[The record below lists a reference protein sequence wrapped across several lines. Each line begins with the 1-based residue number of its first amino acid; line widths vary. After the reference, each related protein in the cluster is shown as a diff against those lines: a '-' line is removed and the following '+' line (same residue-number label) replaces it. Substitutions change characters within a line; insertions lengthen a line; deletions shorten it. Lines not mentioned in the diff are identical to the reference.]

1 MKGLRLSCGDL
12 PPSSARTGA
21 SAGSLGVCA
30 HRSSCGTTPQSSGQ
44 STNASSVSS
53 TPTEDTKEGCY
64 CSYKP
69 PGAAETEFD
78 DEDDMAASCLLS
90 LIEAAKEQNAAR
102 RRSTPRVVGSRAS
115 SRLNAQR
122 ASVLAPL
129 SAPAVLGGNFRSFGA
144 EGDTNSTSPGCP
156 QLPAGSLFESLY
168 HGVNVAGTASVA
180 EPFSPGGATGY
191 GMAVEGL
198 MDMYKE
204 TRENE
209 QLILA
214 LANAVDME
222 MGE

>member
-1 MKGLRLSCGDL
+1 VTL
-12 PPSSARTGA
+12 
-21 SAGSLGVCA
+21 
-30 HRSSCGTTPQSSGQ
+30 
-44 STNASSVSS
+44 
-53 TPTEDTKEGCY
+53 
-64 CSYKP
+64 
-69 PGAAETEFD
+69 
-78 DEDDMAASCLLS
+78 
-90 LIEAAKEQNAAR
+90 
-102 RRSTPRVVGSRAS
+102 
-115 SRLNAQR
+115 
-122 ASVLAPL
+122 
-129 SAPAVLGGNFRSFGA
+129 AVLGGNFRSFGA

-168 HGVNVAGTASVA
+168 HGVNVAGTAAVA